1 MRFLGAKNENDD
13 LATQGDLGGGGG
25 GAPIDAWP
33 VGSIFM
39 SVVATD
45 PATLLGGGTW
55 ARWGVGRVPVSLD
68 ENQAEFNTVEEVGGA
83 KTHTLTETEIPAHA
97 HYMYHS
103 HSASIGT
110 DGAHAHSLAFSSA
123 TGSSASNIPRG
134 TTTNLT
140 NFSGPV
146 ASNGD
151 HSHTA
156 SIGYSQS
163 NTNNTGGNG
172 AHNNLQPYITCYM
185 WKRTA

>member
-1 MRFLGAKNENDD
+1 MRFLGLKNENDD

-39 SVVATD
+39 SVSSTN

-83 KTHTLTETEIPAHA
+83 KTHTLVESELPRHS
-97 HYMYHS
+97 HYMYHTHGGDTGSDGS
-103 HSASIGT
+103 HS
-110 DGAHAHSLAFSSA
+110 HQLAFSSA

-146 ASNGD
+146 GSSGAHT
-151 HSHTA
+151 HSFTTT
-156 SIGYSQS
+156 GSQS
-163 NTNNTGGNG
+163 YTNNAGADV